1 LCVYV
6 DFRTRRV
13 RACNGCTVDHVV
25 RQCTSFQGTEWY
37 RLRAFLRLWINFD
50 SLLSLVETAPSEWSK
65 SGPRPEML
73 AWVDFRALLANRSV
87 AVMGSDWVRPET
99 ECKTSKESI
108 FFFRKGR
115 VILQKQR
122 QIRVRIFV

>member
-1 LCVYV
+1 
-6 DFRTRRV
+6 
-13 RACNGCTVDHVV
+13 
-25 RQCTSFQGTEWY
+25 
-37 RLRAFLRLWINFD
+37 
-50 SLLSLVETAPSEWSK
+50 
-65 SGPRPEML
+65 ML